1 MTINTASAT
10 AGQRPFEIDPS
21 LPGISFGGVLR
32 SELSKLKALRTTW
45 WLSLIAIGLGT
56 FIAGSVAVS
65 YRSFGG
71 SGDELALA
79 EQGTA
84 GAYFAM
90 ILLGSLGAIAMTT
103 EYSTGAIRSS
113 LTAVPRRTT
122 LLIAKA
128 FALTLWS
135 AGVTLVM
142 MLLGHLAVVL
152 FSGELSLTAPFQDT
166 EILSMYG
173 ATGLV
178 VVLTTLMGF
187 GLGVFLRSSAGAI
200 VVLTLILF
208 VVQMVLAI
216 MYGVTEGAEWVE
228 SLLQIEYMALLD
240 SFVSADAGAYGMVE
254 PLERWQG
261 LLGILIWVAVPNIL
275 GWLSFSRRDA

>member
-10 AGQRPFEIDPS
+10 AGHRPFEIDPN
-21 LPGISFGGVLR
+21 LPGLSFGGVMR
-32 SELSKLKALRTTW
+32 SELIKLKALRTTW
-45 WLSLIAIGLGT
+45 WLSLIAIGLSV
-56 FIAGSVAVS
+56 FIAGAVALS

-71 SGDELALA
+71 GGSEISLA

-90 ILLGSLGAIAMTT
+90 ILLGSLGAIVMTT
-103 EYSTGAIRSS
+103 EYNTGAIRSS

-122 LLIAKA
+122 LLLAKA
-128 FALTLWS
+128 VALTIWS

-142 MLLGHLAVVL
+142 MILGHLAVVL
-152 FSGELSLTAPFQDT
+152 FSGELSFTAPFQDT
-166 EILSMYG
+166 EILGMYA
-173 ATGLV
+173 ATGMV

-208 VVQMVLAI
+208 VVQMVLSI
-216 MYGVTEGAEWVE
+216 MYGVTDGAEWVE
-228 SLLQIEYMALLD
+228 ALLKIEYMALLD
-240 SFVSADAGAYGMVE
+240 SFISADAGAYGLVE
-254 PLERWQG
+254 AVERWQG

-275 GWLSFSRRDA
+275 GWLSFTRRDT